1 MRDAA
6 LTAPPSPVRLAELM
20 ASLSMATDLGMG
32 QPLEYALT
40 TCVVAMRLGGALGLA
55 DADLR
60 NVYYEALLRYIGCN
74 AETYWLAS
82 LVGDEL
88 SFRTD
93 IASVDSADDR
103 AILALVMRHIR
114 QAQSG
119 AGLATLAQAMLQGLV
134 QLPLARSSFF
144 PGHCEV
150 AQRLATRLG
159 FPETFTQTIGQ
170 LYARWDGKG
179 VPSLKGEAISPA
191 LLVVALAQDAVTF
204 YRLGGVEAAVAMARE
219 RRGGA
224 HAPAMVD
231 LFCQQAPHLLADLDE
246 EPTWETALALEPT
259 PHQTLSE
266 AQLDN
271 ACEVMADFTDI
282 KSPYFL
288 NHSRRVAD
296 LASAAAARCGL
307 PPADI
312 RAIRRAGLLH
322 DIGKVGISA
331 GIWGKSG
338 PLSQREWD
346 KVRLHPYYTE
356 RVLARPAAL
365 AHLGGLASLHHERL
379 DGSGYYRNL
388 AAPMLTPAARVLA
401 TANLYCSQT
410 EQRPYRPAASPEAV
424 ADSLKREALAGR
436 LDGEIVKAV
445 LASAGHRPVGR
456 ADIVAGLSEREV
468 EVLRLIAQGLSIKQM
483 AERLVIAPKTVDNH
497 IQHIYAKT
505 GVTTRAGATLF
516 AMENG
521 LL

>member
-1 MRDAA
+1 
-6 LTAPPSPVRLAELM
+6 M
-20 ASLSMATDLGMG
+20 ASLSLATDLGMG

-40 TCVVAMRLGGALGLA
+40 TAIVAMRLGDALGLP

-82 LVGDEL
+82 IVGDEL
-88 SFRTD
+88 AFRTEV
-93 IASVDSADDR
+93 AAVDTADNA
-103 AILALVMRHIR
+103 AILALAMRHIR
-114 QAQSG
+114 QAQAG
-119 AGLATLAQAMLQGLV
+119 AGLAPLAQAMLQGLA
-134 QLPLARSSFF
+134 QLPQVRTSFF

-150 AQRLATRLG
+150 AQRLATRLE
-159 FPETFTQTIGQ
+159 FPATFTRTVGQ

-179 VPSLKGEAISPA
+179 VPALKGEDISPA
-191 LLVVALAQDAVTF
+191 LLVVALAQDAVIF

-224 HAPAMVD
+224 HAPAIVD
-231 LFCQQAPHLLADLDE
+231 LFCRQASHLLADVNE

-259 PHQTLSE
+259 PWPTLSE

-271 ACEVMADFTDI
+271 ACEVIADFTDI

-296 LASAAAARCGL
+296 LASAAASRCGL
-307 PPADI
+307 PPADV
-312 RAIRRAGLLH
+312 ASLRRAGLLH

-338 PLSQREWD
+338 ALSHREWEA
-346 KVRLHPYYTE
+346 VRLHPYYTE

-365 AHLGGLASLHHERL
+365 AHLGSLASRHHERL
-379 DGSGYYRNL
+379 DGSGYFRNL
-388 AAPMLTPAARVLA
+388 SGALLTPAARILA

-410 EQRPYRPAASPEAV
+410 EHRPHRSPSEPEAV
-424 ADSLKREALAGR
+424 AASLKRDAQAGR
-436 LDGEIVKAV
+436 LDGEVVNAV
-445 LASAGHRPVGR
+445 LAAAGHRSVSKR
-456 ADIVAGLSEREV
+456 AEVVAGLSEREV

-516 AMENG
+516 AMENQ